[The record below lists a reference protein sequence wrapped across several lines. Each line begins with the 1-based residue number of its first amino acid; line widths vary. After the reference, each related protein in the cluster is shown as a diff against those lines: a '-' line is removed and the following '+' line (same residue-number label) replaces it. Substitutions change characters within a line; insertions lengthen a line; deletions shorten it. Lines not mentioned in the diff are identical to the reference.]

1 MNIHPIGV
9 IHSPHNDPA
18 HGPIQPCYD
27 WSSLGKV
34 EVFPEYEEGLSDLEG
49 YSHIYLIY
57 YFHKAHPS
65 PMLAEPFLQKRKH
78 GLFATRLPGRPNP
91 IGLSLVKLLGRE
103 GRFLNVAGIDALDQS
118 PLLDIK
124 PYSRRFDCIPDA
136 SSGWQ
141 DEVSDTDAQ
150 VLGKR

>member
-1 MNIHPIGV
+1 
-9 IHSPHNDPA
+9 
-18 HGPIQPCYD
+18 
-27 WSSLGKV
+27 
-34 EVFPEYEEGLSDLEG
+34 
-49 YSHIYLIY
+49 
-57 YFHKAHPS
+57 
-65 PMLAEPFLQKRKH
+65 MLAEPFLQKRKH

-103 GRFLNVAGIDALDQS
+103 GRFLNVGGIDALDQS